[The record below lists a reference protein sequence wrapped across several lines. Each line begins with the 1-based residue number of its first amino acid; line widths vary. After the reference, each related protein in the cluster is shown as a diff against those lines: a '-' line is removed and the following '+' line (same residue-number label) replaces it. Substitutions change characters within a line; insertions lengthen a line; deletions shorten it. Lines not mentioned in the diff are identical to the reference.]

1 MLYFLIKFSIIALIL
16 KVMVIDFSIS
26 NFRSIREKKT
36 FSLEAYSR
44 KNDDILL
51 ENKVDFDL
59 KGFKNSLLKGASI
72 YGANASGKSNLL
84 SALALLNQIA
94 LHSFQC
100 QNPNSLFPI
109 EQFALDDISKDEPS
123 SYEINFIAFDGIRY
137 SYKLELNSHRVLY
150 ESLVAY
156 PNGLAQRWY
165 VYEWDEEMQKY
176 SFEKSS
182 YFKADFNI
190 FLRTRANSTYLSNA
204 VANNVEMLKP
214 VYDFLSSIEVVNA
227 VKEMPPIT
235 LMKLSENN
243 ALLDKVKEFLK
254 YADVGISDI
263 VLKKRRL
270 REDEEKIFA
279 NSIPSIAPNG
289 TSLKTPTTEISVSF
303 LHTGYSGKSY
313 PIKTLRESE
322 GTKRLFNYIA
332 PFLEILQEGKTLFI
346 DEIDTSLHPL
356 LVIELLKL
364 FFSDETNPK
373 GAQIIFTTHNPIF
386 LDADILRRDQVWF
399 SAKNSVGET
408 DIYSLLEY
416 SPRKGESLLN
426 GYLGGRYGA
435 IPFFETIKDSM
446 KLKK

>member
-165 VYEWDEEMQKY
+165 VYEWEEEMQKY

-214 VYDFLSSIEVVNA
+214 VYDFLSSI
-227 VKEMPPIT
+227 
-235 LMKLSENN
+235 
-243 ALLDKVKEFLK
+243 
-254 YADVGISDI
+254 
-263 VLKKRRL
+263 
-270 REDEEKIFA
+270 
-279 NSIPSIAPNG
+279 
-289 TSLKTPTTEISVSF
+289 
-303 LHTGYSGKSY
+303 
-313 PIKTLRESE
+313 
-322 GTKRLFNYIA
+322 
-332 PFLEILQEGKTLFI
+332 
-346 DEIDTSLHPL
+346 
-356 LVIELLKL
+356 
-364 FFSDETNPK
+364 
-373 GAQIIFTTHNPIF
+373 
-386 LDADILRRDQVWF
+386 
-399 SAKNSVGET
+399 
-408 DIYSLLEY
+408 
-416 SPRKGESLLN
+416 
-426 GYLGGRYGA
+426 
-435 IPFFETIKDSM
+435 
-446 KLKK
+446 